1 VHFGSEAGMKILLAV
16 DEFKFSEAAVQAVIE
31 QYPTPDPEIS
41 VLHVVEPTEC
51 FGYPVPESQKQ
62 RQQA

>member
-1 VHFGSEAGMKILLAV
+1 MKILLAV